1 MEAKQHISLFE
12 WKVKILQILPII
24 VKMQV
29 LHLRQ
34 DQQYAYHSKW
44 RKNISMVGYNDSAKN
59 TKIVLK

>member
-1 MEAKQHISLFE
+1 MGLIFMEAKQHISLFE

-34 DQQYAYHSKW
+34 DQQYAYHSK
-44 RKNISMVGYNDSAKN
+44 
-59 TKIVLK
+59 